1 MCVHGFVCRC
11 VVTIKVL
18 QFGGVMIISQ
28 RCTGY
33 ESKGLNKKAA
43 EIS

>member
-1 MCVHGFVCRC
+1 MHGFACRC

-18 QFGGVMIISQ
+18 QLGGFMIISQ